1 MRFWDASA
9 VVALLLDEPASIQAR
24 QWFQEDPQ
32 LLVWWATEVE
42 CISAIGRRERE
53 GALDLHSSSLALDRL
68 AGLSRQ
74 WAEVQPLPM
83 VRNLARR
90 LLRTHPL
97 RAADALQLA
106 AALAVAEQEPSSLS
120 FLCLDRRLSEAA
132 NREGLRMS

>member
-42 CISAIGRRERE
+42 CISAISRRERE
-53 GALDLHSSSLALDRL
+53 GALDLQTSSLALDRL

-74 WAEVQPLPM
+74 WTEVQPLPM

>member
-32 LLVWWATEVE
+32 RLVWWATEVE
-42 CISAIGRRERE
+42 CISAIGRWERE